1 MTGGAMR
8 EPWFWRADTPTAR
21 AITALLT
28 PAAWIYQAGHR
39 LRWAMTKPANASL
52 PVICIGNATL
62 GGAGKTPFAILVAA
76 LFREAGV
83 DPVFLTRG
91 YGGALGGPLTV
102 DPAKH
107 TAYSVGDEALLLA
120 RHGPVILS
128 RNRPAGAARAAKE
141 GAQAIIMDDGFQN
154 PSLAKDLSILLISEE
169 EAQTNGALF
178 PAGPYRE
185 SLAQAKARADIV
197 VAVGAGPSEKPSGAD
212 FCAWLE
218 AEGAPAPERVIAFA
232 GIGRPEK
239 FFRTLKGSGFTLAKR
254 IAFPDHHPFT
264 EIELNHL
271 MKGAAREKARL
282 ICTEK
287 DHVRLPPAFR
297 EKVLALPVAMQVSD
311 REALKQR
318 LLGLI
323 KGHMHKGDES

>member
-1 MTGGAMR
+1 MR
-8 EPWFWRADTPTAR
+8 EPWFWRTDTPTAR
-21 AITALLT
+21 ALAALLT

-39 LRWAMTKPANASL
+39 LRWAMTKPAKASL
-52 PVICIGNATL
+52 PVICVGNATL
-62 GGAGKTPFAILVAA
+62 GGAGKTPFAILAAA
-76 LFREAGV
+76 LLREAGV
-83 DPVFLTRG
+83 APVFLTRG

-120 RHGPVILS
+120 RHGPVIVS
-128 RNRPAGAARAAKE
+128 RDRPAGARRAAKT
-141 GAQAIIMDDGFQN
+141 GAQVIIMDDGFQN
-154 PSLAKDLSILLISEE
+154 PSLAKDLSILLIGEE
-169 EAQTNGALF
+169 DAQTNGALF

-185 SLAQAKARADIV
+185 SPSRAKARADIV
-197 VAVGAGPSEKPSGAD
+197 VAVKAGPSEKPDGAD
-212 FCAWLE
+212 MAAWLE

-239 FFRTLKGSGFTLAKR
+239 FFRTLEEAGFTLARR

-264 EIELNHL
+264 EIELEHL
-271 MKGAAREKARL
+271 MKDAARQKARL

-297 EKVLALPVAMQVSD
+297 EDILALPVAMQVSD

-318 LLGLI
+318 LAGLI
-323 KGHMHKGDES
+323 KSPGEEGGQS